1 MWRIAEPRVAAESKG
16 AAESKVAS
24 QPAPPD
30 QPKFGGS
37 KTAESRAG
45 ESKTGESKINP
56 QKPLGVYADGGA
68 QGGGVATEQATIGAT
83 TTLKG
88 ELSGAQALFVDG
100 RVEGNIS
107 FPNHRVT
114 VGRGAVVLGK
124 IEAKEVV
131 IAGTVTGDIHCG
143 ERVDIRREA
152 VLHGD
157 VVAQRISIDEGALVK
172 GNVEVRRFR
181 QGEHAEFSKS
191 KAELSP
197 AAPVSTVSAEVPK
210 VAAAAASGSG
220 KVSRVAGSSVLFEE
234 SKPGR

>member
-1 MWRIAEPRVAAESKG
+1 MWRTTEPKVKTESKG
-16 AAESKVAS
+16 AAESRVAPQSAVRDESRIGEARIAEGKVAE
-24 QPAPPD
+24 
-30 QPKFGGS
+30 
-37 KTAESRAG
+37 T
-45 ESKTGESKINP
+45 KTGEA
-56 QKPLGVYADGGA
+56 KPSVAYGGGA
-68 QGGGVATEQATIGAT
+68 APGGVVATEQATIGAT

-114 VGRGAVVLGK
+114 IGRGAVVLGK

-131 IAGTVTGDIHCG
+131 IAGTVTGDIYCG

-152 VLHGD
+152 ALHGD

-191 KAELSP
+191 KTELAP
-197 AAPVSTVSAEVPK
+197 AAPASTVSVEAPK
-210 VAAAAASGSG
+210 AAVAAASGSG
-220 KVSRVAGSSVLFEE
+220 QVSRVAGSSVLFEE

>member
-1 MWRIAEPRVAAESKG
+1 MWRTTEPKVKTESKG
-16 AAESKVAS
+16 AAEFRVAPQSAVRDESRIGESVIAEGKVA
-24 QPAPPD
+24 QA
-30 QPKFGGS
+30 
-37 KTAESRAG
+37 
-45 ESKTGESKINP
+45 KTGEA
-56 QKPLGVYADGGA
+56 KPSAVYGGSAAAGGV
-68 QGGGVATEQATIGAT
+68 VATEQATIGAT

-131 IAGTVTGDIHCG
+131 IAGTVTGDIYCG

-197 AAPVSTVSAEVPK
+197 AAPVSTISAEAPK
-210 VAAAAASGSG
+210 VAAAAAFGSG
-220 KVSRVAGSSVLFEE
+220 QVSRVAGSSVLFEE

>member
-1 MWRIAEPRVAAESKG
+1 MWRIAEPKVTAESKG
-16 AAESKVAS
+16 TAESKVAS
-24 QPAPPD
+24 QPAAPD

-37 KTAESRAG
+37 KIAESRA
-45 ESKTGESKINP
+45 GESKINP

-131 IAGTVTGDIHCG
+131 IAGTVTGDIYCG

-152 VLHGD
+152 ALHGD

-197 AAPVSTVSAEVPK
+197 AAPVSTISAEAPK
-210 VAAAAASGSG
+210 VAAAAAFGSG
-220 KVSRVAGSSVLFEE
+220 QVSRVAGSSVLFEE

>member
-1 MWRIAEPRVAAESKG
+1 MIAEG
-16 AAESKVAS
+16 KVAE
-24 QPAPPD
+24 
-30 QPKFGGS
+30 
-37 KTAESRAG
+37 T
-45 ESKTGESKINP
+45 KTGEA
-56 QKPLGVYADGGA
+56 KPSAVYGGGA
-68 QGGGVATEQATIGAT
+68 APGGVVATEQATIGAT

-131 IAGTVTGDIHCG
+131 IAGTVSGNIYCG

-152 VLHGD
+152 ALHGD

-191 KAELSP
+191 KAELAP
-197 AAPVSTVSAEVPK
+197 AAPAATVSAEAPK
-210 VAAAAASGSG
+210 AAAAAASGSG
-220 KVSRVAGSSVLFEE
+220 QVSGVAGSSVLFEE
-234 SKPGR
+234 SKPRR